1 MNYLQL
7 YIYVYV
13 GKVDGI
19 SQQLDMSSDNPKEWK
34 EMKVFDYIYMC
45 IFIHIEIYV
54 YISFYMHMCL
64 YIQIQILLVVIYS
77 IVTDVFEPLCKI
89 VCILF
94 FVIYLSKHHHLGCYL
109 GEK

>member
-64 YIQIQILLVVIYS
+64 YIQIQILLVL
-77 IVTDVFEPLCKI
+77 F
-89 VCILF
+89 ILSLQM
-94 FVIYLSKHHHLGCYL
+94 YLSLYVKSFVFYL
-109 GEK
+109 L